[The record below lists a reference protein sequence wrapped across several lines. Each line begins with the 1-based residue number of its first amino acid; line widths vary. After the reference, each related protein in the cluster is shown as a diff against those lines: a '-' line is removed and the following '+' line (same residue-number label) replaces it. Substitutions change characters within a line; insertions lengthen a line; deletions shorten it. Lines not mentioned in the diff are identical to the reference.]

1 MESHYLKTLER
12 LDSEKVILKMQDTTE
27 LNFTSQKSMKDVG
40 YLTYAKCN
48 GLMVHTTLSVT
59 ENGLPIGI
67 IAQKVWSRDNELRG
81 KASER
86 SSKPIEEKESFRWLE
101 TLRDTE
107 RMFSNSQIQVMIGDR
122 ESDIYELFEIPR
134 IKNSHFLLRGT
145 QNRLIEHID
154 KKLFTALENADAKGY
169 VNLDVGRKNGQEART
184 AELVV
189 KYESIRIKAP
199 KNSKK
204 KTNEIE
210 LNVIL
215 VEELEAPEN
224 IEPIK
229 WILLTTLDIT
239 NLEDALKYVRWYSY
253 RWLIERYHY
262 VLKSGC
268 QIENLQ
274 LDSGEKIKKA
284 LSIYSII
291 ACRLLNITYKA
302 RKEPESSCEQIFEK
316 KEWKM
321 LYVLV
326 HKNNKV
332 PEEPPKLKD
341 AVLWMGRLGG
351 FLARKSDGLPGVKNI
366 WRGYRKFYEIIDG
379 VNLLN
384 QFSQTSN

>member
-59 ENGLPIGI
+59 ENGLPVGI
-67 IAQKVWSRDNELRG
+67 IAQKVWARDNELRG

-134 IKNSHFLLRGT
+134 IKNSHFLVRGT

-169 VNLDVGRKNGQEART
+169 VNLDVGRKNGHQART

-189 KYESIRIKAP
+189 KYESIRIKAA

-384 QFSQTSN
+384 QFWVVS

>member
-27 LNFTSQKSMKDVG
+27 LNFTSHKSMKDVG

-48 GLMVHTTLSVT
+48 GLMVHTTLCVT
-59 ENGLPIGI
+59 ENGLPVGI
-67 IAQKVWSRDNELRG
+67 IDQKVWARDNELRG
-81 KASER
+81 KSSER

-122 ESDIYELFEIPR
+122 ESDIYELFEVSR
-134 IKNSHFLLRGT
+134 IKNSHFLVRGT
-145 QNRLIEHID
+145 QNRLIEHMD

-169 VNLDVGRKNGQEART
+169 VNLDVGRKNGQQART
-184 AELVV
+184 AELIV

-204 KTNEIE
+204 RTNEID

-302 RKEPESSCEQIFEK
+302 RKEPESSCEQIFK
-316 KEWKM
+316 KEEWKM
-321 LYVLV
+321 LYILA
-326 HKNNKV
+326 HKNNKM
-332 PEEPPKLKD
+332 PEQPTTLKD
-341 AVLWMGRLGG
+341 VVLWIARLGG
-351 FLARKSDGLPGVKNI
+351 FLARKSDGLTDLKNI

>member
-59 ENGLPIGI
+59 ENGLPVGI
-67 IAQKVWSRDNELRG
+67 IAQKVWARDNELRG

-134 IKNSHFLLRGT
+134 IKNSHFLVRGT